1 VIKGAAPVT
10 AGKPPVVSIGLPVYN
25 GARHLA
31 ESIESLLAQTFI
43 DFELIISDNASTDE
57 TETICRAYAARDQR
71 IRYVRQPEN
80 LGSARNWNFVV
91 DLARGE
97 YFKWAS
103 ANDLCAPQM
112 LEHCVEVMRS
122 EPDVVLCYGRTQLI
136 DDEGKIIQVYPH
148 DLEVLEARPSTRFRR
163 LCLELRLNNG
173 QSGLHRLATLR
184 RTGVE
189 RNYPTG
195 DTVLAAELAL
205 HGRFRRLSEVQL
217 NRRMGR
223 HSASRYLTPREL
235 RIFLGAKDQEVHRV
249 VWLTHGDY
257 FRSVLRAPIGV
268 LEKLSAL
275 AFVLRSVWWHRVA
288 LWRELRAHSD
298 TCRSP

>member
-1 VIKGAAPVT
+1 MIKGAAPVT

-136 DDEGKIIQVYPH
+136 DDEGKIIHVYPH